1 MDIFDFRDRLVQDY
15 SNYVKSFIRIQNER
29 INAKVQDSFDRGLLW
44 PDPLLQLNPFFAP
57 GGQIDEL
64 IAQGQ
69 LAAECADIFRIKKDS
84 KNPRGQALRLHK
96 HQTEAV
102 EIANQGHHYVLTT
115 GTGSGKSLAYIV
127 PIVNHI
133 LRQGSGKGIQAIVVY
148 PMNALANSQ
157 QNELEKFLGTTDPA
171 VTFNRYTGQ
180 DKEEARR
187 QILENPPDILL
198 TNYVML
204 ELILTRPRENALIES
219 AKGLQFL
226 VLDELHTYRGRQGAD
241 VAMLVRRVRDR
252 LSANNMQC
260 VGTSA
265 TMSTEGTYL
274 DRQTAVAA
282 VASQIFGVT
291 VQPEHVIGETLR
303 RITPEQTIESADFVE
318 RLTERVIA
326 PTAVPQDYENFV
338 QDPLSIWIES
348 TFGIAKESGSD
359 RYVRQKPIS
368 LGGNE
373 GAAKKLHELTKVDI
387 PQCYQTLKIALLRGY
402 SCADPETGYAPFG
415 FRLHQFISKGGAV
428 YASLEDTEE
437 RHITLQAQ
445 QYVPGDRDRILLPLV
460 FCRECGQEYYC
471 VRRTHTTEDIWELTA
486 RELSDS
492 QSESNDEAGFI
503 YAHADNPW
511 SDDWEQL
518 EERLPDDWLE
528 EHETKRRGRHT
539 RVKPARRKHLP
550 EPIQF
555 KANGELCS
563 KQGPLQG
570 RFLPAPFRF
579 CLSCGVSYGSRQ
591 KSDFAKLSTLG
602 TEGRST
608 ATTILGLSSI
618 LSLRESSLEEN
629 AKKLLSF
636 TDNRQ
641 DAALQAGHF
650 NDFIEVGLLRAA
662 VYAAIKNQ
670 PEGVEHDELAQQV
683 FDALNLPLSLY
694 ASDPDVQY
702 QALKQTKQALRDVL
716 GYRLYLDLRRGW
728 RITSPNLEQCGLLE
742 IAYQSLEEAC
752 ADEKIWQNTHLALS
766 SATAQTRTKVARVL
780 LDYMRRELAI
790 KVNYLDSDYQER
802 MIQRSSQR
810 LIDPWSLDDNER
822 LVHSAVL
829 FPRPSTKKDFKGN
842 VFLSPRGGFGY
853 YIMRHSTFQEVGE
866 RLKLTDADII
876 IKDLLEGLRKAG
888 LVEAV
893 MAPKDAEDVP
903 GYQLVADTMLWTV
916 GDGQQ
921 AFHDPIRVPQQSKT
935 GGNTNDFFVDF
946 YKSTAAKTKNL
957 EAREHTA
964 QVPSEE
970 RERREDAFRTAEL
983 PLLFCS
989 PTMELGVDIDNL
1001 NVVSLRNIPPT
1012 PANYAQRSGR
1022 AGRSGQPALVFSY
1035 CSTGSSHDQYFFKRP
1050 DRMVTGAVTPPR
1062 LDLGNE
1068 ELLRSH
1074 IHAIWLAES
1083 GLFLGKSVNELL
1095 DVTQEPPSLALG
1107 QSVLA
1112 SLRDPSVRSR
1122 AQTRAENVLATIE
1135 SVLAETDWHRAQWL
1149 EDVINQ
1155 LEQSF
1160 ERACDRWRE
1169 LYRAALRQ
1177 FELQSKIIKDVSRIA
1192 RDKDQAKRLR
1202 REAENQL
1209 QILTQ
1214 TDQFS
1219 QSDFNSYRYFASEGF
1234 LPGYSFP
1241 RLPLSAYIEGR
1252 RRKRGTDEYL
1262 SRPRFLAI
1270 SEFGPRAVV
1279 YHEGS
1284 KYLINRV
1291 ILPVE
1296 GEENALAMQEVKQ
1309 CDRCGYLHPM
1319 ADGVGKDKCDR
1330 CNAELP
1336 SPLRQLFRLHNV
1348 STQRRDKINSDEEER
1363 LRLGYDI
1370 YTGLR
1375 FQEIDGQPT
1384 YQTAS
1389 VEYEGEQIAQLTYAQ
1404 NAVLWRINIGWT
1416 RRKNKDQL
1424 GFVLD
1429 VERGYWAKNELVTDE
1444 EDVSDPM
1451 SPRTSRV
1458 IPYVQDT
1465 RNSLLFEPTKP
1476 ISQEAMASL
1485 QSALKQAI
1493 QVQYQ
1498 LEDNELAAEPL
1509 PSQDK
1514 RRQILFYESAEG
1526 GAGVLKRLL
1535 DPQAMSLVAQAALE
1549 ICHYTSDGE
1558 NLGHAP
1564 GAQEDCE
1571 AACYDCLM
1579 NYRNQRDHALLD
1591 RKEIR
1596 PDLLKLLQAKV
1607 KSSPSPKPRS
1617 EHLEGLLK
1625 QCDSKLEQQ
1634 WLEHLDARGYRLP
1647 SHARRLIEDC
1657 GTKPDFAYADYMT
1670 VVYVD
1675 GPHHLYSDRQARD
1688 AQQMECLEDFGYTV
1702 VRFAIADNWDDILQ
1716 QYPTVFGVANE
1727 SIKRP
1732 EPLPITEAE
1741 TLDLEDFDAEW
1752 RPLVKALSE
1761 VEGITV
1767 EPGGDVGRPVV
1778 GAFVALVQKGD
1789 RALRLIDANDL
1800 AADDVQKASNSEGIN
1815 ALVLNALATDAIAQV
1830 LARI

>member
-1 MDIFDFRDRLVQDY
+1 MNIFDFRDRLIQNY
-15 SNYVKSFIRIQNER
+15 SSYVNSFIHIQDDRIR
-29 INAKVQDSFDRGLLW
+29 AKVEDSFECGLLW

-57 GGQIDEL
+57 GGKVDEL
-64 IAQGQ
+64 VQAGQ
-69 LAAECADIFRIKKDS
+69 LHSECSNIFRVKKEDS
-84 KNPRGQALRLHK
+84 NPQGKELRLHQ
-96 HQTEAV
+96 HQAEAV
-102 EIANQGHHYVLTT
+102 KIANEGHHYVLTT

-127 PIVNHI
+127 PIVNHV
-133 LRQGSGKGIQAIVVY
+133 LRRGSGKGIQAIVVY

-157 QNELEKFLGTTDPA
+157 ENELNKFLGSNPP
-171 VTFNRYTGQ
+171 VTFKRYTGQ
-180 DKEEARR
+180 EKGEARDR
-187 QILENPPDILL
+187 ILDDPPDILL

-204 ELILTRPRENALIES
+204 ELILTRPREKALINA

-252 LSANNMQC
+252 LAADDMQC

-265 TMSTEGTYL
+265 TMSSGGTYAE
-274 DRQTAVAA
+274 RQTEVAK
-282 VASQIFGVT
+282 VASQIFGVE
-291 VQPEHVIGETLR
+291 VRPEHVIGETLR
-303 RITPEQTIESADFVE
+303 RITPETDLENSNFIAQ
-318 RLTERVIA
+318 LTERVA
-326 PTAVPQDYENFV
+326 NHSAQSAQDYESFV

-348 TFGIAKESGSD
+348 TFGITKEERTK
-359 RYVRQKPIS
+359 RYIRQKPIS
-368 LGGNE
+368 IGGE
-373 GAAKKLHELTKVDI
+373 KGAANRLRKLTKVD
-387 PQCYQTLKIALLRGY
+387 PVNCTEVLQAALLNGY
-402 SCADPETGYAPFG
+402 QCEDPETGFAPFG

-428 YASLEDTEE
+428 YASLEAERE

-445 QYVPGDRDRILLPLV
+445 QYVPGNRNRILLPLV

-471 VRRTHTTEDIWELTA
+471 VRRERDAETDTWHLES

-492 QSESNDEAGFI
+492 QSDIGGEAGFI
-503 YAHADNPW
+503 YAHAHTPW
-511 SDDWEQL
+511 SDDG
-518 EERLPDDWLE
+518 EELLKRLPDNWLE
-528 EHETKRRGRHT
+528 EHRTKGI
-539 RVKPARRKHLP
+539 RVKSSQKRNIPQA
-550 EPIQF
+550 IQF
-555 KANGELCS
+555 NADGKID

-570 RFLPAPFRF
+570 HFIPAPFRF
-579 CLSCGVSYGSRQ
+579 CLNCAVSYGGRQ

-618 LSLRESSLEEN
+618 LNLKESNLPKT

-662 VYAAIKNQ
+662 VYSAIKRQ
-670 PEGVEHDELAQQV
+670 PEGVEHDELTQKV
-683 FDALNLPLSLY
+683 FDVLGLDLELY
-694 ASDPDVQY
+694 ASDPEVQY
-702 QALKQTKQALRDVL
+702 QAKKQTQKALRDVL

-742 IAYQSLEEAC
+742 IEYASLQEVC
-752 ADEKIWQNTHLALS
+752 ADERVWESCHPVIS
-766 SATAQTRTKVARVL
+766 SATPDTRVKVAKVL

-790 KVNYLDSDYQER
+790 KVSYLDSDYQER

-810 LIDPWSLDDNER
+810 LIDPWCLDENER
-822 LVHSAVL
+822 LVHAAVL
-829 FPRPSTKKDFKGN
+829 FPRSSRKGDFKGN
-842 VFLSPRGGFGY
+842 VFLSTRGGFGQY
-853 YIMRHSTFQEVGE
+853 LRRRGTFEDFGE
-866 RLKLTDADII
+866 KLKLGDSEVII
-876 IKDLLEGLRKAG
+876 QNLLEGLKVAG
-888 LVEAV
+888 LVEVVAV
-893 MAPKDAEDVP
+893 PSKADDVP
-903 GYQLVADTMLWTV
+903 GYQLVADSMLWKMGT
-916 GDGQQ
+916 GER
-921 AFHDPIRVPQQSKT
+921 AFYDPIRVPQQSELGGKT
-935 GGNTNDFFVDF
+935 NAFFVEF
-946 YKSTAAKTKNL
+946 YRSVASTTQGL

-964 QVPSEE
+964 QVPSGE
-970 RERREDAFRTAEL
+970 RERREEVFRKGEL

-989 PTMELGVDIDNL
+989 PTMELGVDIDHL

-1050 DRMVTGAVTPPR
+1050 EQMVTGAVTPPR

-1074 IHAIWLAES
+1074 IQAVWLAES
-1083 GLFLGKSVNELL
+1083 GMS
-1095 DVTQEPPSLALG
+1095 LG
-1107 QSVLA
+1107 QSLGDVLQVSGEIPPLTLLESVA
-1112 SLRDPSVRSR
+1112 AELRTTLTRER
-1122 AQTRAENVLATIE
+1122 AKKRAARILATIE
-1135 SVLAETDWHRAQWL
+1135 DELQETDWYRERWL
-1149 EDVINQ
+1149 DDVINQ

-1160 ERACDRWRE
+1160 EKACERWRE

-1177 FELQSKIIKDVSRIA
+1177 FELQSKIIKDASRLA
-1192 RDKDQAKRLR
+1192 KDKDQAKRLR

-1214 TDQFS
+1214 TDKFA
-1219 QSDFNSYRYFASEGF
+1219 QSDFYSYRYFASEGF

-1252 RRKRGTDEYL
+1252 RRKIGADEYL
-1262 SRPRFLAI
+1262 SRSRFLAI

-1296 GEENALAMQEVKQ
+1296 GEENSLVMQEVQQ
-1309 CDRCGYLHPM
+1309 CDRCGYLHPVTDGKGTDICESCG
-1319 ADGVGKDKCDR
+1319 AD
-1330 CNAELP
+1330 LP
-1336 SPLRQLFRLHNV
+1336 SALRQLFRLHNV

-1370 YTGLR
+1370 CTGIR

-1384 YQTAS
+1384 YQTAM
-1389 VEYEGEQIAQLTYAQ
+1389 VEHQGENMAKLTYAQ
-1404 NAVLWRINIGWT
+1404 NAMLWRINLGWT

-1444 EDVSDPM
+1444 DDMTDPM
-1451 SPRTSRV
+1451 SPQTSRV

-1465 RNSLLFEPTKP
+1465 RNSLLFEPTQRLS
-1476 ISQEAMASL
+1476 IEAMASL

-1493 QVQYQ
+1493 QVRYQ

-1509 PSQDK
+1509 PSRNK

-1535 DPQAMSLVAQAALE
+1535 SDPQAMSLVALEALD
-1549 ICHYTSDGE
+1549 ICHYDG
-1558 NLGHAP
+1558 NGKDRGHAP
-1564 GAQEDCE
+1564 GAQENCE

-1591 RKEIR
+1591 RAIIRKFLLEMARGDVEI
-1596 PDLLKLLQAKV
+1596 
-1607 KSSPSPKPRS
+1607 SPSPQPRS
-1617 EHLEGLLK
+1617 AYLEALLK
-1625 QCDSKLEQQ
+1625 QCDSELERQ
-1634 WLEHLDARGYRLP
+1634 WLRHLEMRGHRLP
-1647 SHARRLIEDC
+1647 SHAQRVVEDC
-1657 GTKPDFAYADYMT
+1657 GTRPDFAYADHMT
-1670 VVYVD
+1670 VVYID
-1675 GPHHLYSDRQARD
+1675 GPHHEYPDRQARD
-1688 AQQMECLEDFGYTV
+1688 KQLTDCLEDFGYTV
-1702 VRFAIADNWDDILQ
+1702 VRFGLKDDWDEILQ
-1716 QYPTVFGVANE
+1716 AYPTVFGVA
-1727 SIKRP
+1727 SADVTAP
-1732 EPLPITEAE
+1732 EGKKDNAEVEPIN
-1741 TLDLEDFDAEW
+1741 LEDFDKEW
-1752 RPLVKALSE
+1752 RPIVLALSE
-1761 VEGITV
+1761 VEGMAV

-1778 GAFVALVQKGD
+1778 GAYTLEAVKRDRSLRLVDSREKDAVKVQTACEADGV
-1789 RALRLIDANDL
+1789 RALIVDL
-1800 AADDVQKASNSEGIN
+1800 ADADWLKK
-1815 ALVLNALATDAIAQV
+1815 VLLHFE
-1830 LARI
+1830 